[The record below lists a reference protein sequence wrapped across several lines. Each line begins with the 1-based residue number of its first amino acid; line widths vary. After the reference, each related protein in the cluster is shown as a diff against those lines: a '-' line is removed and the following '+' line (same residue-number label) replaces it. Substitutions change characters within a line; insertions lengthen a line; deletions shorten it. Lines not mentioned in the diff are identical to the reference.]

1 MYRYRAKTYA
11 YDGGYSPAGK
21 LGVAG
26 SRVDGYHIIHGDDR
40 EYVYRKLDCPSCGE
54 VVWALTQARRCN
66 ACAEKLARAKHAMD
80 MQEFR
85 FWKRQATAADA
96 RSSAPSAARRSRPH
110 AARAASAL
118 RSAGCGRTAQHG
130 RRLVTFQSSGQ
141 VWAACLVA
149 GLLAYRDTRLF
160 ALKAES
166 DQFLEGWTALSA

>member
-85 FWKRQATAADA
+85 FWKRQATAADRKIKCA
-96 RSSAPSAARRSRPH
+96 VCRAPIEASRSTRRFCSAKCRM
-110 AARAASAL
+110 RAH
-118 RSAGCGRTAQHG
+118 RTA
-130 RRLVTFQSSGQ
+130 R
-141 VWAACLVA
+141 
-149 GLLAYRDTRLF
+149 
-160 ALKAES
+160 
-166 DQFLEGWTALSA
+166 